1 MHYEELKTSFLNAMR
16 RLAATVCVVTCRD
29 GGERYGMAATAVTS
43 LSLEPVSLLV
53 CINRSSD
60 FHQRLTRAGEFCVNL
75 LADTHTDQSRIF
87 GSGRHW
93 DERFKTGVWAGGGN
107 EPPILVDAQASV
119 LCTADTSVDYGS
131 HSIVVGRVRHVRVS
145 EEIAPLVYLDRGV
158 VSMRST
164 TQARSLS
171 NAPA

>member
-1 MHYEELKTSFLNAMR
+1 MQDEELKGSFLNAMR

-29 GGERYGMAATAVTS
+29 GGERYGIAATAVTS

-60 FHQRLTRAGEFCVNL
+60 FHRRLARAGEFCVNL

-93 DERFKTGVWAGGGN
+93 DERFKTGVWSGEDS
-107 EPPILVDAQASV
+107 EPPVLTDAQASIICATDAA
-119 LCTADTSVDYGS
+119 LDYGS
-131 HSIVVGRVRHVRVS
+131 HTIVVGRARRVS
-145 EEIAPLVYLDRGV
+145 FSETIAPLVYLDREV
-158 VSMRST
+158 VSTRATAQS
-164 TQARSLS
+164 RSLS
-171 NAPA
+171 KAPV